1 MNLQEFPTRIK
12 NDIEDQSLQILSQIH
27 DALVIIGGWG
37 EFVHMHK
44 KIINHCTL
52 DIDAIH

>member
-1 MNLQEFPTRIK
+1 MNLQEFPIRIK

-52 DIDAIH
+52 DVDAIH